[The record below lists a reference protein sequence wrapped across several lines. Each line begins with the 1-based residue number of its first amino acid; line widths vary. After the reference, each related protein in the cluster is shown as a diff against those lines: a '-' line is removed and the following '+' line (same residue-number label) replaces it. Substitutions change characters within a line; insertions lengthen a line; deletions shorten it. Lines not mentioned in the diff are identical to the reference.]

1 MTNSIRAALLAT
13 VAFSA
18 CAIALSPGANAATLH
33 ALGLDNK
40 IARIDTDSRKVT
52 GTWAVSGTDGKLVGV
67 AVRPADGKLYG
78 LTDTGQIVTIDTT
91 SGQATQV
98 SRLGEKIDTG
108 ARTAIRFNPVVDRLR
123 VVGVNGNNY
132 RIHVDTGAV
141 TTDKPL
147 RYADGSAQAGQ
158 TPMVTAAAY
167 TNAMAGAKETA
178 LYTLDPRLGQVNL
191 QAPPND
197 GVQQPKA
204 NAGMALPYGV
214 GFDFLSDGNG
224 GNWGFV
230 VAAGKLHSYSAADAK
245 FSTIGPIAGL
255 TWNEILGIAATK

>member
-1 MTNSIRAALLAT
+1 MNRSIRTVLLASAGFA
-13 VAFSA
+13 AFLACSGSA
-18 CAIALSPGANAATLH
+18 SAATLH
-33 ALGLDNK
+33 ALGVDNK
-40 IARIDTDSRKVT
+40 VARIDTDSRKVT
-52 GTWAVSGTDGKLVGV
+52 ASWGVQGADGKLVGI

-91 SGQATQV
+91 TGQAMQV

-123 VVGVNGNNY
+123 VVGINGNNY

-147 RYADGSAQAGQ
+147 RYADGSPQAGQ

-230 VAAGKLHSYSAADAK
+230 VAAGKLHSYNATDAK